1 VARKGENAIRAT
13 GISFTFVQPSGF
25 MSNALFWAS
34 SIKAEGIVRSATG
47 EGKIPFIHSQDIADV
62 ATRALTSRDYD
73 GMSLPITGP
82 EALSYAE
89 MAGKIGSAIGK
100 SLTFVS
106 ISDEQVRRHMIDS
119 DDFAEIVAAHL
130 SIYRAIR
137 EGRLAVVTDTVER
150 VLGRKAITF
159 ARWVQENAAAFV
171 DSASA

>member
-89 MAGKIGSAIGK
+89 MGERSGLRSGS
-100 SLTFVS
+100 
-106 ISDEQVRRHMIDS
+106 R
-119 DDFAEIVAAHL
+119 
-130 SIYRAIR
+130 
-137 EGRLAVVTDTVER
+137 
-150 VLGRKAITF
+150 
-159 ARWVQENAAAFV
+159 
-171 DSASA
+171 